1 MTNIFNELFP
11 EDLYHS
17 YVIEGDKE
25 TTPNELLKYLE
36 EAGQIE
42 KHNPDILYQIY
53 SSFTMDDS
61 RHIKD
66 WHSKSGITEGKRICI
81 IVTEFI
87 NREAEQTLLKIIEE
101 PAENTH
107 FFLIVPDSSVLLDT
121 IISRTHIIKI
131 DKNQNKE
138 IQKEVLSF
146 IASTPKERIDMV
158 AEIIKNN
165 KSEENSGQLRYYST
179 SFINEL
185 ENIFYQKFKKNRS
198 DAKIKFILEDL
209 QKSRGYLSTQ
219 GGSVKMVLEHLA
231 LVI

>member
-36 EAGQIE
+36 EAGHIE
-42 KHNPDILYQIY
+42 NNSPDVICQTYESFNMEN
-53 SSFTMDDS
+53 SSE
-61 RHIKD
+61 IKD
-66 WHSKSGITEGKRICI
+66 WHSKLGVTKGKRVCI
-81 IVTEFI
+81 IASNFI

-146 IASTPKERIDMV
+146 IAST
-158 AEIIKNN
+158 
-165 KSEENSGQLRYYST
+165 
-179 SFINEL
+179 
-185 ENIFYQKFKKNRS
+185 
-198 DAKIKFILEDL
+198 
-209 QKSRGYLSTQ
+209 
-219 GGSVKMVLEHLA
+219 
-231 LVI
+231 

>member
-1 MTNIFNELFP
+1 MNIFNELFP
-11 EDLYHS
+11 KELYHS

-25 TTPNELLKYLE
+25 TAPNELLKYLE
-36 EAGQIE
+36 ESGHIE
-42 KHNPDILYQIY
+42 SNSPDVICQVYE
-53 SSFTMDDS
+53 SFTMDDS
-61 RHIKD
+61 REIKD
-66 WHSKSGITEGKRICI
+66 WHSKLGVTEGKRVCI
-81 IVTEFI
+81 IASNFI

-107 FFLIVPDSSVLLDT
+107 FFLVVPDASVLLDT

-131 DKNQNKE
+131 DSGNNKD
-138 IQKEVLSF
+138 IQKEALSF
-146 IASTPKERIDMV
+146 VASSLKDRIDKV
-158 AEIIKNN
+158 AEIIKDN
-165 KSEENSGQLRYYST
+165 KSEENSGQLRYYAT

-185 ENIFYQKFKKNRS
+185 ENIFYQKFKKDRK
-198 DAKIKFILEDL
+198 DEKLKFILEEL